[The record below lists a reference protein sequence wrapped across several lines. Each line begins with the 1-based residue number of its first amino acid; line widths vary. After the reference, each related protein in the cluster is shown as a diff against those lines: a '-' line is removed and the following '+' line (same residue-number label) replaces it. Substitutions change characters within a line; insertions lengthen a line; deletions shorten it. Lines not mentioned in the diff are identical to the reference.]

1 MRYEERL
8 EEHKRKIQEN
18 IEYGEK
24 MGINKISAILM
35 INDEENEKIEKDIIS
50 WLIMDGY
57 KVSMYKDDV
66 KVLTIEW

>member
-35 INDEENEKIEKDIIS
+35 INDEENEKIEKDIVS